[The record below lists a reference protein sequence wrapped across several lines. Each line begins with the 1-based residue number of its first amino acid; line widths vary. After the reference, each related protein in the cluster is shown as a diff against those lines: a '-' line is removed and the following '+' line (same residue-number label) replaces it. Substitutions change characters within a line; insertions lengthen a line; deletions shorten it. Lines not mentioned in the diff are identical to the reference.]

1 METRSCFS
9 RTLFMALSQAVQRPG
24 VVQAYTPILV
34 TALLVGIT
42 YVPELR
48 ARQSATGAAAGRC
61 LTEVPVSRLRNRT
74 DVKKTASLRSS
85 SQPSHDG
92 MVWIEGGEFWMG
104 SDDPNFPDAKP
115 VHKVYVDGFWMDKT
129 TVTNAQFAAFVK
141 ATGYVTVAE
150 RPVDPAQYPG
160 APPEMLM
167 PGAPVFV
174 APSGPVPLD
183 SLLNWWRW
191 QPGASW
197 RHPRGP
203 GSDIQGAGNQP
214 IVQVAYEDAIA
225 YAQWA
230 GKRLPTEAEWEFAAR
245 GGLDRKTFVWGEE
258 TNPGGKH
265 MANTYQGHFPDKNT
279 AEDGFTGL
287 APVCSFPVNAYGL
300 CDMSGNVWNWVS
312 DWYRAD
318 YYQTL
323 AAQGGVARNPKGPEQ
338 SFDPFEPGIAK
349 RVQKGGSF
357 LCSDQYCGRYRPGG
371 RGKGDPSTGA
381 SHVGFRLVA
390 S

>member
-1 METRSCFS
+1 VKTKS
-9 RTLFMALSQAVQRPG
+9 TKG
-24 VVQAYTPILV
+24 LV
-34 TALLVGIT
+34 
-42 YVPELR
+42 
-48 ARQSATGAAAGRC
+48 SADPKSDKA
-61 LTEVPVSRLRNRT
+61 P
-74 DVKKTASLRSS
+74 
-85 SQPSHDG
+85 QG
-92 MVWIEGGEFWMG
+92 MIWIPGGEFWMG
-104 SDDPNFPDAKP
+104 SEDPMFPDARP

-129 TVTNAQFAAFVK
+129 SVTNAQFSAFVK

-160 APPEMLM
+160 APAEMLK

-174 APSGPVPLD
+174 SPSGPVSLD

-197 RHPRGP
+197 RHPQGP
-203 GSDIQGAGNQP
+203 GSDIGGRDDRP
-214 IVQVAYEDAIA
+214 VVQVAYEDAVA

-230 GKRLPTEAEWEFAAR
+230 GKRLPTESEWEFAAR
-245 GGLDRKTFVWGEE
+245 GGLDRKAFVWGDDR
-258 TNPGGKH
+258 NPAGKH
-265 MANTYQGHFPDKNT
+265 MANTYQGHFPDRNT

-287 APVCSFPVNAYGL
+287 APVCSFPVNGYGL

-318 YYQTL
+318 YYETL
-323 AAQGGVARNPKGPEQ
+323 AAPGDVTRNPKGPER
-338 SFDPFEPGIAK
+338 SFDPFEPGVAK

-357 LCSDQYCGRYRPGG
+357 LCSDQYCSRYRPGG

-390 S
+390 N